1 MTGVE
6 IGLLS
11 LVAILLL
18 IWTGMHVSIALA
30 LVSFLGIWALRDR
43 PEMAAKIMSL
53 ATRESISSYLF
64 GVVPL
69 FVLMGLVVS
78 RSGIA
83 ADCFDVAN
91 RVFRRVAGGLG
102 MATVGANSVFAAITG
117 ISIASAAVFA
127 KVAVPEMMRAG
138 HTARFATGVVA
149 GSSVLGMLIPP
160 SLLLILYGI
169 LSEQSVG
176 LLFVAGVGPGLLLA
190 LCFGMGIFVLVR
202 LFPGFSGRAAPV
214 EDGPRLSLGAA
225 LRDTTAKLGPIV
237 ILVALVLGGIYGGV
251 FTPTEAGAVGAFGA
265 IAVALIKRRMNSTA
279 LWQVT
284 LDTGHVTASILFL
297 IIAATM
303 YSRMLALS
311 GLPEA
316 MTAWVIGLDVG
327 AYGFIAFFVL
337 VLILLGTILDS
348 ASIMMITLPLVLP
361 IAQSLQIDLIW
372 FGVITVL
379 AVEIGLLTPP
389 LGLSVYVIKGTL
401 DDPSITLGDVFAG
414 AAPFALIMLFVLAL
428 VVAFPVIATGLL

>member
-11 LVAILLL
+11 LVAILIL
-18 IWTGMHVSIALA
+18 IWLGMHVAVALA
-30 LVSFLGIWALRDR
+30 IVSFFGIWALRDR
-43 PEMAAKIMSL
+43 PDMAAKILSL
-53 ATRESISSYLF
+53 AARESISSYLF

-91 RVFRRVAGGLG
+91 RVFRRVLGGLG
-102 MATVGANSVFAAITG
+102 MATVGANAIFAAITG

-160 SLLLILYGI
+160 SLLMILYGI

-190 LCFGMGIFVLVR
+190 LCFGVGIYVLVR
-202 LFPGFSGRAAPV
+202 LFPRFAGQAVVVDSPHLTFS
-214 EDGPRLSLGAA
+214 AA
-225 LRDTTAKLGPIV
+225 LRDTVVKLSPIV
-237 ILVALVLGGIYGGV
+237 ILVILVLGGIYGGV

-265 IAVALIKRRMNSTA
+265 IAMALIKRRMTSAT

-297 IIAATM
+297 IITATM

-316 MTAWVIGLDVG
+316 MTGWVIGLDVG
-327 AYGFIAFFVL
+327 IYGFIAFFVL

-361 IAQSLQIDLIW
+361 IAQSLHIDLIW

-401 DDPSITLGDVFAG
+401 DDTDITLGDVFAG
-414 AAPFALIMLFVLAL
+414 AAPFALMMLFVLTL
-428 VVAFPVIATGLL
+428 IIAFPVIATGLL